1 MDTMMM
7 ALIRRVLPV
16 STLARHALTAHN
28 VLLANN
34 LLILDNIVSALNFVH
49 ASISILMME
58 LAECSVL
65 LVTINVPIVL
75 VRAATAL
82 LVTQRQI
89 GNSFRIVVHVYKD
102 SMISIYSNNVKDV
115 ITLAAL
121 VPMPIHVTPVI

>member
-7 ALIRRVLPV
+7 ALISHVFPV
-16 STLARHALTAHN
+16 STLARHALTTHN
-28 VLLANN
+28 ALVARNPLT
-34 LLILDNIVSALNFVH
+34 LDNIVSALNCVH
-49 ASISILMME
+49 ASINILMME